1 MTDINKK
8 QDIEIATMKEKIS
21 TNKDDILDIKK
32 ELKDIVLKVSN
43 HIPHQINDLEKKL
56 LEAMLKQ
63 KSWIIGIMV
72 SILMLLLAI
81 ALQSLG

>member
-1 MTDINKK
+1 
-8 QDIEIATMKEKIS
+8 MKEKIS